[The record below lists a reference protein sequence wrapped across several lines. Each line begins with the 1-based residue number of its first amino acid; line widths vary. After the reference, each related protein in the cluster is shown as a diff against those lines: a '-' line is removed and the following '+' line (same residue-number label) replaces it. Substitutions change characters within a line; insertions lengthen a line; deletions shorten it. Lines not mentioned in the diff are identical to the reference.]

1 MKKHRKFF
9 LLLLIAFIVAVF
21 ALVQSFKTLA
31 EKNREQVH
39 QELQR
44 FLGKDATFDRFEASW
59 WGGLGFSAQEFRIA
73 DNPRFAATPVVRAKE
88 LKLGVSLFQLVFGR
102 IVVNSLTFQAPEFQ
116 IITDERGLLNLS
128 ALPVRKNESRSL
140 ATLRT
145 TVPERK
151 PLSVSFLV
159 SKIKVRNGRVDF
171 IDRSVKE
178 PAEIRVKNVEMDVKG
193 LNPSGKTS
201 IKFAAALSEGLGHD
215 VKINGVFGP
224 LRQPHDWSQ
233 QPVELEMR
241 FDSLSAMLLARA
253 LPFLRNRI
261 PRELEV
267 TGPLSLQARLE
278 GTFDRPRIT
287 DVALKIPLL
296 GSSNYNAILEG
307 SMEVPEGRPW
317 SEAQLKGKL
326 TLNSLNLT
334 QLRNLPFFKQTLPVA
349 LAMEGSVSASSRF
362 EGSWADLRAGVLVK
376 GEKSEIRYRDW
387 LRKPAGRSAEFQAQ
401 ISRQDKGLVL
411 HESRLSLG
419 ASKMMVSGIIEQT
432 AETYLRLKLRSDSSD
447 LATWWRL
454 VSPLPFNGATGTVD
468 WDIVLE
474 KNLAAADGWKI
485 NGKLNLADSEF
496 RHKETGRKIDQLDA
510 TIAFLGNAAV
520 LKKGSFR
527 LGSSHVSVAAKVS
540 DLAEPR
546 ADYTLRSPELNLMD
560 LPDFPV
566 GNPSQLKN
574 VKASGQI
581 RWQDDVPLLAGTF
594 TSSEGNLEASPYR
607 ALQGDITWT
616 PEGLGFKNLSLQAFD
631 GVLRADGYW
640 AQHELQGF
648 TLKSETESIQLGSL
662 LKQKFPQLKDRIE
675 GHLNFRGRFNA
686 ATQNGAI
693 ATETLQGSGE
703 SSIQHGTIRGFN
715 LIARILPGG
724 GGDSAPSKGASRF
737 PASLASLVERSYT
750 PFDTLKA
757 SLRIEGQRIRTDD
770 LLLVTPDYTITGAGW
785 VGFDR
790 TTQWNGM
797 LVFSPRISQEL
808 QREYK
813 LIRYLLD
820 RRGRLSIAFR
830 AEGRF
835 PNVNFRP
842 ENRALAQVFRRSFPA
857 KAGAPAAGEGK
868 SPEKS
873 ESRDWLPESLEQLLK
888 P

>member
-1 MKKHRKFF
+1 
-9 LLLLIAFIVAVF
+9 
-21 ALVQSFKTLA
+21 
-31 EKNREQVH
+31 VH

-102 IVVNSLTFQAPEFQ
+102 IVVNSLTFQGPEFQ

-128 ALPVRKNESRSL
+128 ALQVRKNESKSL
-140 ATLRT
+140 APLRT
-145 TVPERK
+145 NAPEKRTSAPERK
-151 PLSVSFLV
+151 SLSVSFLV
-159 SKIKVRNGRVDF
+159 SKIKVRNGQVDF

-178 PAEIRVKNVEMDVKG
+178 PAEIHVKNVEMDVKG

-224 LRQPHDWSQ
+224 LRRPHDWLQ

-267 TGPLSLQARLE
+267 TGPLSLQAKLE

-287 DVALKIPLL
+287 DVVLKIPLL

-317 SEAQLKGKL
+317 SEAQLKGRL
-326 TLNSLNLT
+326 TLNSLNLA

-349 LAMEGSVSASSRF
+349 LAMEGSVSASSQF
-362 EGSWADLRAGVLVK
+362 EGTWATLRAGVLVK
-376 GEKSEIRYRDW
+376 GEKSELRYRDW
-387 LRKPAGRSAEFQAQ
+387 LRKPAGRSAEFEAQ
-401 ISRQDKGLVL
+401 ISRQDKELVL
-411 HESRLSLG
+411 HESKLTLG
-419 ASKMMVSGIIEQT
+419 ASKMMVSGSIEQT
-432 AETYLRLKLRSDSSD
+432 AETYLRLKLRSDSND

-454 VSPLPFNGATGTVD
+454 VSPLPFNGAAGTID

-474 KNLAAADGWKI
+474 KNLAFADGWKI
-485 NGKLNLADSEF
+485 NGKLNLADAEF

-510 TIAFLGNAAV
+510 TIAFLGNAAA

-527 LGSSHVSVAAKVS
+527 LGSSYVSVAANAP
-540 DLAEPR
+540 DLAEPA
-546 ADYTLRSPELNLMD
+546 ADYTLRSPELNLRD
-560 LPDFPV
+560 LPALPL

-574 VKASGQI
+574 VTASGQI
-581 RWQDDVPLLAGTF
+581 RWQDDVPSLAGTF
-594 TSSEGNLEASPYR
+594 TSAEGNLEASPFR
-607 ALQGDITWT
+607 ALQADVTWT
-616 PEGLGFKNLSLQAFD
+616 PQGIGFKNLSLQAFD
-631 GVLRADGYW
+631 GALRADGYW
-640 AQHELQGF
+640 ATQRDLQGF
-648 TLKSETESIQLGSL
+648 TLKSETESIQLASL

-703 SSIQHGTIRGFN
+703 SSIHQGIIRGFN

-724 GGDSAPSKGASRF
+724 GGDSAPSKGAFRF
-737 PASLASLVERSYT
+737 PNSLAGLVDRSYT

-757 SLRIEGQRIRTDD
+757 NLRIEGQRIRTDD

-842 ENRALAQVFRRSFPA
+842 ESRALAHVFRRSFPA
-857 KAGAPAAGEGK
+857 KAGEPAAGDSK
-868 SPEKS
+868 SSEKN
-873 ESRDWLPESLEQLLK
+873 ESKDWLPESLEQLLK